1 MKYKFLLVNKTAY
14 DDYRPNGW
22 LGRLKMFVG
31 DERAVQVGSYTESKD
46 LLKVE
51 FNFKVKDQVYPVTVE
66 TISYWG
72 GWPPR
77 YVFDGNGGSGGFD
90 AWMSRTS
97 DPKDVWITIE
107 TDIPITRFEYINC
120 ASYNPYYY
128 YNDKI
133 TLTETTTNTVIFDK
147 DTPSG
152 QTISIDVPMRLHHRN
167 KNTFISFK

>member
-1 MKYKFLLVNKTAY
+1 MKYKFLLVNKTASY
-14 DDYRPNGW
+14 NPNGW

-46 LLKVE
+46 RLKVE

-66 TISYWG
+66 TISYWS

-77 YVFDGNGGSGGFD
+77 YVFDGLGGGGGFD
-90 AWMSRTS
+90 AWMSNVR

-107 TDIPITRFEYINC
+107 TDIPITRFEYINS
-120 ASYNPYYY
+120 ASYSSYY

-133 TLTETTTNTVIFDK
+133 TLTETTTNTVIFDG

-152 QTISIDVPMRLHHRN
+152 QTITIDVPMRLHNRN
-167 KNTFISFK
+167 KNTYITFK